1 MVVVRRHGPN
11 PDEPKI
17 LMNGAEAC
25 TKDAVLTRRDKQP
38 QSFRNAH
45 VFLPDPR
52 KEMQR
57 KLNSIKKPIPFLAS
71 ANHKQHESL
80 HLTED

>member
-1 MVVVRRHGPN
+1 M
-11 PDEPKI
+11 
-17 LMNGAEAC
+17 
-25 TKDAVLTRRDKQP
+25 DAVLTRRDKQP
-38 QSFRNAH
+38 QAFAKPRS
-45 VFLPDPR
+45 VLPDPR

-71 ANHKQHESL
+71 ANQKQHDFRWSL